1 VKRNRVVALAAAL
14 LVVGVGLAA
23 TLTIRA
29 ANAAPASASPP
40 VAYSGV
46 DGWHHGR
53 ARPPVI
59 YIGQSNVFVRT
70 LQWSRWSGSS
80 AQARGELWVNTCTP
94 TCSAGN
100 YRTYRAQVSLSRVA
114 VHDGVRYFSRMTL
127 RYQHGNQRDYV
138 FRWGTLPG
146 ATIPGWNGGPG

>member
-127 RYQHGNQRDYV
+127 RYQHGHKRDYV